1 MEISIDVT
9 PVNEHAPVFSS
20 AEYSTSIAEDVSV
33 GTSILRVTAV
43 DQDDGLQGTAIT
55 ASILQLIF
63 LIEIETDLCLSTE
76 SYLISIQCK
85 ANDKKSKFLHFKSV
99 NEILTHDQP
108 NESY

>member
-20 AEYSTSIAEDVSV
+20 AEYSTSIAEDVFV

-63 LIEIETDLCLSTE
+63 ILTLIKIESDLSLSTE
-76 SYLISIQCK
+76 SYHISIQWK
-85 ANDKKSKFLHFKSV
+85 AIENNFSAVLFYYAIQRVSTF
-99 NEILTHDQP
+99 
-108 NESY
+108 